1 MFSWTLRIAGWI
13 IGIYALLKLAKAT
26 GAVTYTQ
33 VFQAWLDQLRDIL
46 DLGFILKPLTQAVIL
61 PALDLIRSFDI
72 PIPPLQDHWQ
82 QLFVLT
88 WLLSGSV
95 ARNMF
100 GGTSAGARQFS
111 ALVGNLP
118 FAVASGTLPLL
129 SGAVS
134 AWLFAGVFAACSA
147 LFVTCL
153 FGSSP
158 NFRLRV
164 RTYLPRASYALMAC
178 VALVALGLISTSVGS
193 IKYDLWLPSVIFLA
207 IGLGWLV
214 GDLVFASKAQRN
226 VAILALL
233 GVYFLCHMS
242 LVLNFGTPQPAQLL
256 VVLAL
261 VSSLGVWLMLIGAY
275 FEGVEKFRGR
285 EVFLTGLDITA
296 AMLGAFGL
304 ATAFAD
310 PPLF

>member
-1 MFSWTLRIAGWI
+1 
-13 IGIYALLKLAKAT
+13 
-26 GAVTYTQ
+26 
-33 VFQAWLDQLRDIL
+33 
-46 DLGFILKPLTQAVIL
+46 
-61 PALDLIRSFDI
+61 
-72 PIPPLQDHWQ
+72 
-82 QLFVLT
+82 
-88 WLLSGSV
+88 
-95 ARNMF
+95 
-100 GGTSAGARQFS
+100 
-111 ALVGNLP
+111 
-118 FAVASGTLPLL
+118 
-129 SGAVS
+129 
-134 AWLFAGVFAACSA
+134 
-147 LFVTCL
+147 
-153 FGSSP
+153 
-158 NFRLRV
+158 
-164 RTYLPRASYALMAC
+164 MAC